1 MKPRRRSFFWPVVG
15 CVLLGVL
22 IFAFSL
28 WYLLPY
34 DALARWAEGKLADK
48 GAVVR
53 IEGIHPAFFPT
64 VEADAVEIESYGS
77 TPLGLRLGTTRVTV
91 SLGELLGGKM
101 RFRVRSESFGG
112 TIDADVPLQGGLAT
126 TSWRDVE
133 LDGLTERIPGIA
145 LPIGGKS
152 NGRLEVET
160 PVASLTRLTGRIEA
174 DLLSVSLGPGAVMGM
189 AVSPVSLG
197 SGSLDA
203 SSEEGRL
210 DVRTFH
216 LAGGDMEAS
225 FDGSVRIG
233 PSLPRSGFNGTLT
246 LKPTAAIEMQYPLIF
261 NLIQS
266 QKTSSGAYALR
277 IEGSFAAPRLRGA
290 GATMPQAQ

>member
-1 MKPRRRSFFWPVVG
+1 MKTRRRSIFWPVVG
-15 CVLLGVL
+15 CVLLGMT
-22 IFAFSL
+22 IFAVSL

-34 DALARWAEGKLADK
+34 DALARWAEGKLAEK
-48 GAVVR
+48 GTVVR
-53 IEGIHPAFFPT
+53 IERLHPAFFPT
-64 VEADAVEIESYGS
+64 VEADAVEIESYGA
-77 TPLGLRLGTTRVTV
+77 TPLGLRLETTRVTV
-91 SLGELLGGKM
+91 ALGELLGGKI
-101 RFRVRSESFGG
+101 RFRLQSQSFGG

-126 TSWRDVE
+126 VSWRDVA
-133 LDGLTERIPGIA
+133 LSGLTERIPGLA
-145 LPIGGKS
+145 LPIEGKS

-160 PVASLTRLTGRIEA
+160 PVTVLTRLSGRVEA

-210 DVRTFH
+210 DVRTFR
-216 LAGGDMEAS
+216 LAGGDLETS

-233 PSLPRSGFNGTLT
+233 PSLMRSGLNGTLT
-246 LKPTAAIEMQYPLIF
+246 LKPVAAIEMQYPLIF

-266 QKTSSGAYALR
+266 QKTSSGVYSLR

-290 GATMPQAQ
+290 GGGMQQVQ